1 MFLEDQPVSTTDTE
15 TIFIHKLRT
24 KLAHYLQQSVDQAS
38 DQQLVETLLLEAP
51 SVEDCAVLSRQLTSG
66 ERVNIAYVVLSESLS
81 PERLRAHLQS
91 VLPAEWAAKRA
102 PQAYVPISTMPLTS
116 EGEVDRAALETIAV
130 LDNTLVDAWEAQ
142 LNEMAELHSAA
153 VVVQPHAGDTST
165 LHISDLVPSWG
176 RTSEAVLDA
185 QAVQVDDAGA
195 SQVDFPV
202 SSDAVGLSYGGDLPT
217 DPDDIKTLPAMLRRA
232 AQLPGERISYLQGNG
247 AVIAV
252 SYGDLLVEAE
262 RILSGLRQQGL
273 APQDKVIFQ
282 LELNQDIIPAFWA
295 CILGGFIPVIMG
307 VAPTYKEANSMVDK
321 LCNIWKLIDQPLIL
335 TTSALQNSLQGLT
348 QWLPADG
355 LKVASIDALRAHQPD
370 PVHHNCQPDDLT
382 FFNLTS
388 GSTGMPKCIGL
399 THWNL
404 IARARG
410 TNLLCNHTEDDVIL
424 NWLPFDHI
432 GSISDWHIRCVYLAC
447 SLVYASKEYILGRP
461 LNWMD
466 LLDRYRITH
475 SWAPNFAYALVND
488 GLKEGAEHA
497 WDLSCVESLLT
508 AGEAVSSKAVE
519 DFIDNLS
526 VYGFKKT
533 AVRPAFGMAE
543 MGSGI
548 TYFQPTEAQP
558 FLRHVLDKA
567 SLSGGGPIRRVGL
580 DHANCSVF
588 TDLGPVIPGVSIRI
602 VNAQNELLSE
612 DTVGYLQVKGD
623 AVSPGY
629 YKNPEVNKEVFL
641 PDGWFNTGDLGFI
654 SNGQLVVSGRAK
666 ETIIINGVN
675 YYNHEIEAV
684 VEAVEGIEVSYTAAC
699 AVTDGSGDTE
709 KLAIF
714 FHSTHADKAALT
726 QLVRQVRQMV
736 VSKIALN
743 PDFLIPVKKAE
754 VPKTAIG
761 KIQRSQLIKRFE
773 AGEFDEVVKHVDC
786 LLKNS
791 NTLPNWFFRKVWQ
804 PKQATVS
811 VQTSSGPMLIFLDS
825 LGTGERISTALAA
838 QGCNCI
844 TIQAG
849 SEFKQIS
856 AQNYQINPAA
866 SEDYHQL
873 IRMVIETQGKVQKV
887 LHLWSLEPLSSRV
900 DGEKKVLWLYS
911 VLFLIQAL
919 ESEQNSSQPVR
930 CLIGGNAV
938 QSVADGD
945 PIVAQK
951 ATVLGLIKTAAQEFD
966 WFDCRH
972 VDLPEASVAEQADW
986 LEDELLLNQF
996 EREVVYRSGKRWVPR
1011 FEQVNWHD
1019 GSQQELPF
1027 KSGGFYVLSGGLGG
1041 VGVAISQYLLETFNA
1056 KLLLLGR
1063 TTLPDPQTWEHLINS
1078 TENGGKDSVLSA
1090 RIQAYQALTQLGDVH
1105 YEAVD
1110 LGDAS
1115 QLETIVKTLEHHFQA
1130 SMDGIVHLAG
1140 IASERSI
1147 VDETQA
1153 SFEATLFPKLDG
1165 TLALSQLLSGREGSL
1180 FISFSSVNGFFGGN
1194 QTSAYAAAN
1203 SFLDAFHH
1211 TLRHQESQKNNPK
1224 SYCLAWSMWDD
1235 TGMSHGYQMKEFS
1248 RIQGYYAIP
1257 QSQAIQS
1264 MLGCL
1269 HHQLDQAWIGLD
1281 DTKRNIQKHLQAP
1294 TVQLQTL
1301 DAYLT
1306 ALDGN
1311 PNLDQL
1317 EICDRFGTL
1326 SQCVFHSLDEMP
1338 YTATGEIDRDQLV
1351 SLSGGGTQ
1359 QVKPRTELEQQ
1370 LAHLW
1375 QTILGVPKVGI
1386 QDSFFDLGGSSL
1398 QAARLFAEIDQQFDL
1413 NLPLTTL
1420 FTAQTVE
1427 KLASLL
1433 GSEKEEPH
1441 WSPLV
1446 PIQPEGT
1453 QLPLFCIHGAG
1464 GNILM
1469 YRELA
1474 TYAGND
1480 QPLYGLQAVG
1490 LDGGAPITRLQEM
1503 AEIYITHLREFQPE
1517 GPYFLLGLSVGGMIA
1532 VEMAHQLRQQGQEV
1546 AFLGMIDSLGP
1557 GYPKLMP
1564 VVPRFFSLLPFA
1576 LAHSARRIPSFLGK
1590 KLSRQSRQISETNP
1604 VAPETATS
1612 AAPSDVKKPSG
1623 PSEAVVSSS
1632 LGFPWGTLESLTLSM
1647 IKYSPWAFVVPRFYL
1662 DSGRAMPDSFQ
1673 KVQEATVKAF
1683 LNYNPEPY
1691 DGTATLFRAVQQPPG
1706 CYPDGTLGW
1715 GKVVR
1720 DLDIYDVHGY
1730 HGESLLYERKSLEAL
1745 GPQLSACLQ
1754 QTQARLCQQSM

>member
-1 MFLEDQPVSTTDTE
+1 MFLKDQPVSNTDNK
-15 TIFIHKLRT
+15 TIFIHNLKV
-24 KLAHYLQQSVDQAS
+24 KLAHYLQQSVDQIS
-38 DQQLVETLLLEAP
+38 DQKLVKALLLEAP
-51 SVEDCAVLSRQLTSG
+51 FVEDCTILSRQSTSG
-66 ERVNIAYVVLSESLS
+66 EKINIAYVVLSEPFSA
-81 PERLRAHLQS
+81 ERLRSHLQS
-91 VLPAEWAAKRA
+91 VLPDEWADEKA
-102 PQAYVPISTMPLTS
+102 PQAYVPILTMPLTP
-116 EGEVDRAALETIAV
+116 EGEVDSAALEQIAV
-130 LDNTLVDAWEAQ
+130 LDDALVNAWETQ
-142 LNEMAELHSAA
+142 LNAIAELDRAA
-153 VVVQPHAGDTST
+153 VVVQPNAREAST
-165 LHISDLVPSWG
+165 VHISDLVPNWG
-176 RTSEAVLDA
+176 RTSETVPDS
-185 QAVQVDDAGA
+185 QSVQVDNADRVAP
-195 SQVDFPV
+195 Q
-202 SSDAVGLSYGGDLPT
+202 SSPDAVGLTYGGDLPI
-217 DPDDIKTLPAMLRRA
+217 DPDDIKTLPAMLKRA
-232 AQLPGERISYLQGNG
+232 AQVPGERINYLQSDSS
-247 AVIAV
+247 VIAV

-262 RILSGLRQQGL
+262 RILGGLRQQGL
-273 APQDKVIFQ
+273 APQDKIIFQ

-307 VAPTYKEANSMVDK
+307 VAPTYQEANSVVDK

-348 QWLPADG
+348 QWLSVDD
-355 LKVASIDALRAHQPD
+355 LKVASIEALRIHPPDTAH
-370 PVHHNCQPDDLT
+370 HSCQSDDLT

-447 SLVYASKEYILGRP
+447 NLVYASKEYILGHP

-488 GLKEGAEHA
+488 GLKEGTEHS
-497 WDLSCVESLLT
+497 WDLSCVQSLLT
-508 AGEAVSSKAVE
+508 AGEAVSSRAVE

-526 VYGFKKT
+526 AYGFKKT

-558 FLRHVLDKA
+558 FLRHVVDKA
-567 SLSGGGPIRRVGL
+567 SLSGGGPIRRVGV

-602 VNAQNELLSE
+602 VNTQNELLSE

-654 SNGQLVVSGRAK
+654 SNGHLVVSGRAK
-666 ETIIINGVN
+666 ETIIINGAN

-684 VEAVEGIEVSYTAAC
+684 VETVDGVEVSYTAAC
-699 AVTDGSGDTE
+699 AVSDSSGATE

-714 FHSTHADKAALT
+714 FHASHADETALT
-726 QLVRQVRQMV
+726 QMIRQVRQTV

-743 PDFLIPVKKAE
+743 PDYLIPVEKAA

-773 AGEFDEVVKHVDC
+773 AGEFNEVVKHVDC

-811 VQTSSGPMLIFLDS
+811 IQTAPGPTLIFLDD
-825 LGTGERISTALAA
+825 LGTGAQLSDALAF
-838 QGCNCI
+838 QGHDCI
-844 TIQAG
+844 QIQAG
-849 SEFKQIS
+849 TEFKQVS
-856 AQNYQINPAA
+856 ETNYQLNPADPK
-866 SEDYHQL
+866 DYRRL
-873 IRMVIETQGKVQKV
+873 VRSVVEVQGAIQHV
-887 LHLWSLEPLSSRV
+887 LHLWSLEPLSV
-900 DGEKKVLWLYS
+900 EGDDAKMIPWLYS
-911 VLFLIQAL
+911 VLFLFQAL
-919 ESEQNSSQPVR
+919 EAEQNSSQPIR

-945 PIVAQK
+945 ALVAQK
-951 ATVLGLIKTAAQEFD
+951 AAVLGLIKTAAQEFD
-966 WFDCRH
+966 WLDCQH
-972 VDLPEASVAEQADW
+972 VDLPEASAEEQAIW
-986 LEDELLLNQF
+986 LEHELLVNQF
-996 EREVVYRSGKRWVPR
+996 EREVVYRDGKRWVPR
-1011 FEQVNWHD
+1011 FERMNWQD
-1019 GSQQELPF
+1019 SSQQHVSAQERVF
-1027 KSGGFYVLSGGLGG
+1027 KAGGLYVLSGGLGG
-1041 VGVAISQYLLETFNA
+1041 VGVAIAQYLLETFDA

-1063 TTLPDPQTWEHLINS
+1063 TALPDPQTWESLA
-1078 TENGGKDSVLSA
+1078 NGEDSALSA
-1090 RIQAYQALTQLGDVH
+1090 RIKAYQALTQLGDVH

-1110 LGDAS
+1110 LGNARLLDAM
-1115 QLETIVKTLEHHFQA
+1115 VKALEHRWQQP
-1130 SMDGIVHLAG
+1130 MDGILHLAG
-1140 IASERSI
+1140 VASERSI

-1153 SFEATLFPKLDG
+1153 SFAATLFPKLDG
-1165 TLALSQLLSGREGSL
+1165 TLALSQLLPSRPKCK

-1211 TLRHQESQKNNPK
+1211 TLRQKDSQNNNPRN
-1224 SYCLAWSMWDD
+1224 YCLAWSMWDD

-1248 RIQGYYAIP
+1248 QIQGYYAISP
-1257 QSQAIQS
+1257 SQAIQS

-1281 DTKRNIQKHLQAP
+1281 GTKRNVQRYLQAP
-1294 TVQLQTL
+1294 TAQMQTL
-1301 DAYLT
+1301 NAYLT
-1306 ALDGN
+1306 TGDRSPDLA
-1311 PNLDQL
+1311 QI
-1317 EICDRFGTL
+1317 EVRDRFGTV
-1326 SQCVFHSLDEMP
+1326 SQCVIHQLDEMP

-1351 SLSGGGTQ
+1351 SFSGGGTQ

-1375 QTILGVPKVGI
+1375 QDILGVPQVGV
-1386 QDSFFDLGGSSL
+1386 QDSFFELGGSSL
-1398 QAARLFAEIDQQFDL
+1398 QAARLFAAIDEKL
-1413 NLPLTTL
+1413 GKNLPLTTL

-1433 GSEKEEPH
+1433 GSEKEDTH
-1441 WSPLV
+1441 WSLLV

-1453 QLPLFCIHGAG
+1453 HLPLFCIHGAG

-1474 TYAGND
+1474 TYVGND

-1490 LDGGAPITRLQEM
+1490 LDGGTPITRLQEM
-1503 AEIYITHLREFQPE
+1503 AEIYITQLREFQPD
-1517 GPYFLLGLSVGGMIA
+1517 GPYLLLGLSVGGMIA
-1532 VEMAHQLRQQGQEV
+1532 VEMANQLRQQGQEV

-1576 LAHSARRIPSFLGK
+1576 LSHNAQRIPAILRK
-1590 KLSRQSRQISETNP
+1590 KLSQKPRQAGETNS
-1604 VAPETATS
+1604 VAARTVTSVTPSTDSKRPNVQSATAT
-1612 AAPSDVKKPSG
+1612 V
-1623 PSEAVVSSS
+1623 SS
-1632 LGFPWGTLESLTLSM
+1632 LGFPWGYLENLTLSM

-1691 DGTATLFRAVQQPPG
+1691 DGTATLFRATQQPPG
-1706 CYPDGTLGW
+1706 CYPDLTLGW
-1715 GKVVR
+1715 GKVVK
-1720 DLDIYDVHGY
+1720 DLDIYDVPGH
-1730 HGESLLYERKSLEAL
+1730 HGESLLYEQKSLESL
-1745 GPQLSACLQ
+1745 GSQLSTCLK
-1754 QTQARLCQQSM
+1754 QTQGRLCRQSM